1 MICPYCGTHI
11 ADGLTICPACH
22 ADLTKAVPD
31 ASAIQTERYCKS
43 CGALIPEGA
52 TVCPNCGM
60 PVEEEAIQPAEKAA
74 VQLQQQQEKPHLAS
88 AIPAASDPYSA
99 TTANERMPRR
109 RVFLVSFIAALIVV
123 GGAVLLI
130 TQPWNPDPYSLKAT
144 EAADTSM
151 AGFPG
156 ERSKLASQDSDIND
170 ATKNGD
176 QQIFEEV
183 NNYYA
188 DLGDLKDKLY
198 SSEQSLRDALDSR
211 NPDYTQGYQTAQ
223 QDANDLSNLINKIQD
238 IDTSTGTYNDDIN
251 NITTLGNWLRNWSD
265 ELMNAWA
272 KANGGD
278 TDKDDVLFGLDSA
291 KRDDGKNS
299 YQALFEQN
307 YDSWK
312 PQEKDS
318 SDSDLGDSNDSDSNN
333 SSDSGNSDSAGSDAN
348 NSN

>member
-156 ERSKLASQDSDIND
+156 GA
-170 ATKNGD
+170 
-176 QQIFEEV
+176 QQAREPGQRHQRCHQKWGP
-183 NNYYA
+183 A
-188 DLGDLKDKLY
+188 DLRRG
-198 SSEQSLRDALDSR
+198 
-211 NPDYTQGYQTAQ
+211 Q
-223 QDANDLSNLINKIQD
+223 QLLCRPR
-238 IDTSTGTYNDDIN
+238 GPE
-251 NITTLGNWLRNWSD
+251 G
-265 ELMNAWA
+265 
-272 KANGGD
+272 
-278 TDKDDVLFGLDSA
+278 
-291 KRDDGKNS
+291 
-299 YQALFEQN
+299 
-307 YDSWK
+307 
-312 PQEKDS
+312 
-318 SDSDLGDSNDSDSNN
+318 
-333 SSDSGNSDSAGSDAN
+333 
-348 NSN
+348 